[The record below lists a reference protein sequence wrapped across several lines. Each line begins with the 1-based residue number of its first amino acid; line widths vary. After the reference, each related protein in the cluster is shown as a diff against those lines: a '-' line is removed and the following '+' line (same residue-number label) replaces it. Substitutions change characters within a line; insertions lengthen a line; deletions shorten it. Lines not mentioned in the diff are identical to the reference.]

1 METEAVK
8 FLMETCS
15 KSGAEATL
23 ASFQPA
29 EKKETEGPRKIA
41 PLLAAYDLVG
51 KSRGM
56 ANESAAGLKAI
67 NIGYRPG

>member
-15 KSGAEATL
+15 KSEAEATL

-41 PLLAAYDLVG
+41 PLLAA
-51 KSRGM
+51 
-56 ANESAAGLKAI
+56 
-67 NIGYRPG
+67 